1 MSEQTRFL
9 NVDLDLWASFSLE
22 PLVNAFG
29 TKVGIHHVG
38 RHKRTYH
45 AHLDLARSHLDLARL
60 TKDADST
67 IRAFCKLITGLPPD
81 ARALWDAVKIR
92 DFNIGVQAGTKPF
105 SQMFELSAETVKAVA
120 DLGARIVFTVYS
132 VPAGPEPKAHPTAPD
147 PSM

>member
-1 MSEQTRFL
+1 MIEETHFL

-45 AHLDLARSHLDLARL
+45 AHLDLARL

-81 ARALWDAVKIR
+81 ARALWNVVKIR
-92 DFNIGVQAGTKPF
+92 DFNIGVQAGTKPY
-105 SQMFELSAETVKAVA
+105 SQVFELSAETVKAVA
-120 DLGARIVFTVYS
+120 DLGARVVFTVYS
-132 VPAGPEPKAHPTAPD
+132 VPAAPAPEARPAAPD
-147 PSM
+147 PSV